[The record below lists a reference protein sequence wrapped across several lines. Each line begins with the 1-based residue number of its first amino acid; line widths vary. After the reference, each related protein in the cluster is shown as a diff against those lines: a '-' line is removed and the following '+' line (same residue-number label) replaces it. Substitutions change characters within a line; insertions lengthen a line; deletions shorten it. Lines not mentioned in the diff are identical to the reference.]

1 MILAGRSGTGKSGL
15 VRLYGETLGLSP
27 SQIAFLPV
35 RPSWMDD
42 GDILGYLDRN
52 RMLYFPSDTGLA
64 ELLVEASR
72 HPEKMYIVCF
82 DEMNLARAEYYFAQF
97 ISVLEKKENP
107 ALQLYNPSLEERVYN
122 HSDYPARIPLMDNVL
137 FMGTVNVDE
146 STYHFSDKILDR
158 ANVITLHQRKFSDM
172 ARLTRR
178 EVAPEVEVSADEY
191 RQFRKDEGVVTLS
204 DEELHLLDD
213 LNAALD
219 ERGTSGGIGYRVVS
233 DMSRYLANIPSG
245 SPMNRKEALDMQIVQ
260 RVLTKVRGSR
270 EQIGYLTSLNEENKL
285 IGRFPELLKMYSQ
298 VSAFTES
305 LRVLERK
312 AKELRTMSTPFKLT
326 VFCRRDFPEGCRVTE
341 FIPSIKELMDGEQE
355 PALVFSENQDV
366 NLRFSAPDGFR
377 FTMDGL
383 DIFNAD
389 GEQDEEGQTWL
400 TPQGGR
406 VFSLFEGQ
414 NFPLVPGYYIMTVT
428 GEGKSW
434 HSLVEV
440 TPRFLEKES
449 WKDMKKELT
458 KEIRHLSFDF
468 MCRHVH
474 MDRYHGNLAGMDSR
488 MLLRFYIID
497 DMFPQVFR
505 ALEELA
511 HTANSRIAWKHRFLS
526 RKARESM
533 LPSRIRIPGQGKIV
547 TARWCRSRKSHG
559 TWRKIASPVEFWRN
573 WLKASALFPM
583 NWSG

>member
-1 MILAGRSGTGKSGL
+1 MTI
-15 VRLYGETLGLSP
+15 
-27 SQIAFLPV
+27 
-35 RPSWMDD
+35 
-42 GDILGYLDRN
+42 
-52 RMLYFPSDTGLA
+52 
-64 ELLVEASR
+64 
-72 HPEKMYIVCF
+72 
-82 DEMNLARAEYYFAQF
+82 
-97 ISVLEKKENP
+97 
-107 ALQLYNPSLEERVYN
+107 
-122 HSDYPARIPLMDNVL
+122 
-137 FMGTVNVDE
+137 
-146 STYHFSDKILDR
+146 
-158 ANVITLHQRKFSDM
+158 
-172 ARLTRR
+172 
-178 EVAPEVEVSADEY
+178 
-191 RQFRKDEGVVTLS
+191 
-204 DEELHLLDD
+204 
-213 LNAALD
+213 
-219 ERGTSGGIGYRVVS
+219 
-233 DMSRYLANIPSG
+233 
-245 SPMNRKEALDMQIVQ
+245 
-260 RVLTKVRGSR
+260 
-270 EQIGYLTSLNEENKL
+270 
-285 IGRFPELLKMYSQ
+285 
-298 VSAFTES
+298 
-305 LRVLERK
+305 
-312 AKELRTMSTPFKLT
+312 PFKLT
-326 VFCRRDFPEGCRVTE
+326 VFCRRDFPEGRRVTE

-434 HSLVEV
+434 YSLVEV
-440 TPRFLEKES
+440 TPRFLEKKS

-526 RKARESM
+526 PRVMDSM
-533 LPSRIRIPGQGKIV
+533 QPSRIRVSGKEEGRYRPMVQVKEITWNVAENRFARGVLEKLEKSLRSFAGNLQRLIEETRGNNSMYFSSASDSRMEKGRTELETYLRRTRQLLSAVAAVTEAEWFRETKPTMPKNIPMQLFMDPRYGALYRLHKHLEHPEDSVFVSPVYLLQWKRTDKLYEMWCFLQFVKALLSSGWQMKEGPAVKTEEGRYRLDYLDAGTEIVLTRQGDMLRLAYDKDIPGSGEETDRVHNPLYTNTWHRRPDFRMDYYQEKAYMGSLVADFKYRDVYYLWQDKEKSASLRSQFNSYHDMNTRYYDHMSERESLMNARPVKEVWAVFPRKAAGSGDEDYSLRFVSLSPGKDTTKELAERLEEYI
-547 TARWCRSRKSHG
+547 KM
-559 TWRKIASPVEFWRN
+559 
-573 WLKASALFPM
+573 LK
-583 NWSG
+583 N